1 MVEGGV
7 AHCGKEAMRG
17 GRGASRVNGSLVV
30 VDSFV
35 GLSFRGP
42 FVRNS

>member
-17 GRGASRVNGSLVV
+17 ASRVNGSLV